1 MRQSSDP
8 EPDSS
13 ARTSAAIADTVKSSF
28 HWRVR
33 VYYEDTDA
41 GGVVYYANYLR
52 YYERC
57 RSEWMRA
64 LGFGQQ
70 EMAERDGVLFVVASA
85 EVHYRRPAR
94 LDDELV
100 VDARIAERFGSYV
113 IFEQTARRGTEVLGT
128 ARMKVACVDAHSL
141 RPTRLPAALVAR
153 LAPEPLQPIIHD
165 LTPNEDP

>member
-1 MRQSSDP
+1 MRRTNKTARDATALP
-8 EPDSS
+8 S
-13 ARTSAAIADTVKSSF
+13 ATTADAVTASF
-28 HWRVR
+28 SWKLR

-52 YYERC
+52 YYERS

-85 EVHYRRPAR
+85 EVQYRRPAR

>member
-1 MRQSSDP
+1 MVGILQVGP
-8 EPDSS
+8 G
-13 ARTSAAIADTVKSSF
+13 SF
-28 HWRVR
+28 SWPVR

-52 YYERC
+52 YFERC

-85 EVHYRRPAR
+85 EVQYRRPAR

-113 IFEQTARRGTEVLGT
+113 IFEQTARRGTELLST
-128 ARMKVACVDAHSL
+128 ARMKVACVDARSM
-141 RPTRLPAALVAR
+141 RPTRLPAALTAKLVVQD
-153 LAPEPLQPIIHD
+153 PNPTG
-165 LTPNEDP
+165 TPTA